1 MSIFSVGLSGLNTAQ
16 RVLNTTSD
24 NIANV
29 YTPGYNRQQS
39 MLAEQ
44 NNGQGVKVSETRRFF
59 DQFINGQLNSASG
72 ELSALKSYQRQA
84 AQVDNFL
91 ADQRAGLA
99 PLLQNFFGSI
109 QDLVASPSD
118 AAARQG
124 VLGTADVLAG
134 QFQSFDA
141 YLHDLNRGLNSQIIN
156 AVDEINN
163 AATKIASLNREINL
177 ATARSGQAP
186 NNLLNLRDQVVSEL
200 SEKVNVRVTVQ
211 DGQSYNVSVGDGIPL
226 VAGGTSGKL
235 SAGPSAADPNQ
246 VAIGFTDAAGNTVE
260 QPESSFRGGTV
271 AGLMAFR
278 QETLIPVQNE
288 IGRLA
293 TTFAL
298 AFNAQHAAGL
308 DAEGNPGAE
317 MFVVTAPEVYNH
329 RDNAGNAEVTTSFGD
344 FNELTGD
351 DYQLRVTNAAAGE
364 VQVTRQRDGQA
375 MNLTLDASNQ
385 IEFDGV
391 ILSFGAGLADG
402 DRFQVQPTRRA
413 ASGME
418 NQLSDLG
425 QIAAGWSGESGDNRN
440 ALALQELQNAELVG
454 GNASFTQHYAAIVSD
469 AGNKANIVNVN
480 TQAQQTLT
488 DQIREIQQSESGVNL
503 DEEAANLIRYQQ
515 FYQANAR
522 VIDVG
527 STIIDTLLGLRR

>member
-16 RVLNTTSD
+16 KVLNTTSD

-44 NNGQGVKVSETRRFF
+44 QNGQGVKVSETRRFF
-59 DQFINGQLNSASG
+59 DQFISGQLNAASSD
-72 ELSALKSYQRQA
+72 LSALKSYQRQA

-91 ADQRAGLA
+91 ADQQAGLA
-99 PLLQNFFGSI
+99 PLMQNFFASV

-134 QFQSFDA
+134 QFRAFDD
-141 YLHDLNRGLNSQIIN
+141 YLNDLNRGVNDQVRT
-156 AVDEINN
+156 AVSEINN
-163 AATKIASLNREINL
+163 AAEKLASLNREINL

-200 SEKVNVRVTVQ
+200 SEKVDVRVSVQ
-211 DGQSYNVSVGDGIPL
+211 DGQAYNVSIGDGIPL

-235 SAGPSAADPNQ
+235 TATPSGADPNRLA
-246 VAIGFTDAAGNTVE
+246 VGFTDAAGNTVE
-260 QPESSFRGGTV
+260 QAESGFRGGV
-271 AGLMAFR
+271 LAGLMSFR
-278 QETLIPVQNE
+278 EETLIPVQNE
-288 IGRLA
+288 VGRLA
-293 TTFAL
+293 ATFAL
-298 AFNAQHAAGL
+298 AFNEQHAAGL
-308 DAEGNPGAE
+308 DAEGNPGAD
-317 MFVVTAPEVYNH
+317 MFSLSSPQVHSH
-329 RDNAGNAEVTTSFGD
+329 RQNTGGTGVSAEFGD
-344 FNELTGD
+344 YRELTGT
-351 DYQLRVTNAAAGE
+351 DYSIRVADASADQVEITRARDGE
-364 VQVTRQRDGQA
+364 TVTR
-375 MNLTLDASNQ
+375 TLDANGQ
-385 IEFDGV
+385 LELDGV
-391 ILSFGAGLADG
+391 VLTFSGALADG
-402 DRFQVQPTRRA
+402 DRFLLHPTRRA
-413 ASGME
+413 AADMH
-418 NQLSDLG
+418 NQISDIG
-425 QIAAGWSGESGDNRN
+425 AIAAGLSGESGDNRN

-480 TQAQQTLT
+480 TEAQQTLT

-503 DEEAANLIRYQQ
+503 DEEAANLIRFQQ
-515 FYQANAR
+515 YYQANAR

-527 STIIDTLLGLRR
+527 STIIDTLLGLRA